1 MRSRVL
7 LAVLAALLLTAAVA
21 VSLWRVPA
29 LRQLVLPE
37 ARNAPLTQPEVP
49 PEAGP
54 VGSPSAGEAVQ
65 GREGTGR
72 GVPGVATTEDAA
84 KSAPPKD
91 IAPEQGGREVCP
103 TQMLDPI
110 ADFARFIAE
119 RYAEWR
125 QRGGVFLPARD
136 LAALYGLDVYA
147 LPQGE
152 RPPSPGVTPVA
163 LQLGYFV
170 VGPRFVETLVAQGES
185 LRPVQERDLAE
196 SGGDSNTQ
204 GQDARENS
212 PDGETGEEWTRGL
225 LMQTAAKARN
235 LAACRDGESQAQQ
248 SGDGTAQESEH
259 TDCRFAHAFM
269 QGLAGPEVDA
279 GRLEAQTAAVLQDLA
294 GRLEARAGTLG
305 QQDAQQ
311 NGQGAAQ

>member
-37 ARNAPLTQPEVP
+37 ARNAPLTQPEAAP
-49 PEAGP
+49 AG
-54 VGSPSAGEAVQ
+54 SSSAGETVQ
-65 GREGTGR
+65 GREDTG
-72 GVPGVATTEDAA
+72 GGASSIATTEDAA
-84 KSAPPKD
+84 RPAPSTG
-91 IAPEQGGREVCP
+91 IAPEQGGREACP

-110 ADFARFIAE
+110 ADFARYIAE

-170 VGPRFVETLVAQGES
+170 VGPRFVETLVAQGEA

-204 GQDARENS
+204 RQNVGENGQDA
-212 PDGETGEEWTRGL
+212 ETGEEWTRGL

-235 LAACRDGESQAQQ
+235 LAACRDGESQTQQ
-248 SGDGTAQESEH
+248 PGDGTAQEAGR

-294 GRLEARAGTLG
+294 GRLEKRAGTLG
-305 QQDAQQ
+305 QQ